1 MKESKSIASVR
12 IWWAVVILALLI
24 AGFVFWP
31 RDAEQTGHTESE
43 VVESDKELTKR
54 PSESKMARAK
64 ADMSGVKAARD
75 DPAGALQLE
84 GQVIDKDELPVADA
98 EILMSFYPPRTTQ
111 SEQNGTFVFTNLP
124 QRRYRISARSGSRL
138 ADPLE
143 VFLTD
148 STEPVILRLKEAA
161 SLQVTVRDGDS
172 DKALE
177 GAMVLLGR
185 HKYSERWA
193 RTDRNGTVLF
203 EGIPEG
209 TTYLE
214 ASAPGYGLI
223 SDYIRISRHAGLEQK
238 RTLLLY
244 PGASVSGSVVDP
256 AGKALADASV
266 SATRLGDVS
275 PLGTAKSAS
284 EGQWSFPGLS
294 AGRYKFQASHEG
306 YLAGKPK
313 AVTLDGRGA
322 MSGIRL
328 EVERGGDVQ
337 GEVRDLDGERVP
349 GARLRGLASDD
360 SYIHGISDAK
370 GTFHLRGLPRT
381 ELRLVARLGALS
393 SDVVDV
399 DLKSKA
405 SKTGVVLVLLDGRIQ
420 GVVVNSKN
428 EPVADA
434 RVMAFPAKRS
444 KRRDSFIA
452 GHATNTTDSEGHF
465 SLGGLR
471 PGSFKLSVAM
481 QGQPEFARYLK
492 VGSKKVVAHTG
503 DENVRLLLDPN
514 GGLKG
519 RVLTS
524 KQQAPSRFQI
534 FVTKGR
540 FITGF
545 GQAPIFSNE
554 DGSFLLQGIPPGTY
568 TLTVAGDSF
577 LQLVKTNV
585 FVRSE
590 ETRDIGTLVVS
601 EGRSIAGTVVD
612 NQHNPIEGA
621 IVETGR
627 SFLKFNDDFD
637 TPKKTSWEGNKR
649 RTQTGPNGQF
659 RIEGVSDRSLAI
671 IAHHRKHG
679 HSNGIEIPGGEEN
692 QEIEILLRPE
702 GSLTGVVRRENQ
714 PVAGARV
721 KIEEANKG
729 KLKIMR
735 TSASDG
741 AYEFKRMPEGD
752 YILSAHEEGRNEI
765 RDPRLLPEGQAV
777 KVKGGEEQR
786 IEITLAPKGAV
797 LTVEVDFRQAAP
809 DEGWA
814 VVKLNSEIEARN
826 FGEIVPHYSKDV
838 LGTKVEM
845 IRPEVSNT
853 TSFDHI
859 KPGGYT
865 VCVLSSACVMSGVI
879 LRTREKE
886 LYSLPV
892 NCAIVRVAEGV
903 KEQTVRLA
911 TP

>member
-1 MKESKSIASVR
+1 MG
-12 IWWAVVILALLI
+12 ILALLI
-24 AGFVFWP
+24 AGFFFWS
-31 RDAEQTGHTESE
+31 RETEQVENAQPEVEQRESE
-43 VVESDKELTKR
+43 QKKR
-54 PSESKMARAK
+54 SSNPKIAKAK
-64 ADMSGVKAARD
+64 ADMSGVKAAKD

-148 STEPVILRLKEAA
+148 STEPVILRLKQAA

-177 GAMVLLGR
+177 GVMVLIGR

-193 RTDRNGTVLF
+193 KTDKEGMVLF

-209 TTYLE
+209 TTNLE
-214 ASAPGYGLI
+214 ASASGYGPI
-223 SDYIRISRHAGLEQK
+223 NDYIRISRHGGLEQK

-244 PGASVSGSVVDP
+244 PGASVSGSVLDP

-266 SATRLGDVS
+266 SATRLGDVT
-275 PLGTAKSAS
+275 PLATAKSDE
-284 EGQWSFPGLS
+284 EGQWLFPGLA

-306 YLAGKPK
+306 YLAGTPK
-313 AVTLDGRGA
+313 AVTLDGRGS
-322 MSGIRL
+322 MSGMRL

-360 SYIHGISDAK
+360 SYIHAVSDAN

-393 SDVVDV
+393 SDLVDV

-434 RVMAFPAKRS
+434 HVSAFPAKRS

-452 GHATNTTDSEGHF
+452 GHSTNTTDSEGHF

-471 PGSFKLSVAM
+471 PGSYELSAKI
-481 QGQPEFARYLK
+481 QGQPEFARYLNA
-492 VGSKKVVAHTG
+492 GSEKVVAHTG

-519 RVLTS
+519 RVLTN

-534 FVTKGR
+534 FVSKRR
-540 FITGF
+540 FISGF
-545 GQAPIFSNE
+545 GQAPLFSNE
-554 DGSFLLQGIPPGTY
+554 DGSFLLEGIPPGNY

-577 LQLVKTNV
+577 LQLVKSNV

-590 ETRDIGTLVVS
+590 KTRDIGTLVVS

-612 NQHNPIEGA
+612 NHHNPIEGA

-627 SFLKFNDDFD
+627 SFLRFNDDFD
-637 TPKKTSWEGNKR
+637 TPRKTSWEGNKR
-649 RTQTGPNGQF
+649 RTKTGPDGRF
-659 RIEGVSDRSLAI
+659 LIEGISEKSLAI

-679 HSNGIEIPGGEEN
+679 HSKGIEIPGGEEN

-702 GSLTGVVRRENQ
+702 GSLAGVVRRDNQ

-721 KIEEANKG
+721 RIKEANKG
-729 KLKIMR
+729 KLSFMR

-741 AYEFKRMPEGD
+741 AYQFKRMPEGD
-752 YILSAHEEGRNEI
+752 YSLSAYEEGRGEI

-786 IEITLAPKGAV
+786 IDITLAPKGAV

-809 DEGWA
+809 GEGWA

-826 FGEIVPHYSKDV
+826 FGEIVPHYTKDV
-838 LGTKVEM
+838 LGSKVKT

-853 TSFDHI
+853 TSFNHI

-865 VCVLSSACVMSGVI
+865 VCVLSSACVMSNVI
-879 LRTREKE
+879 LRTRKTE
-886 LYSLPV
+886 LHSLPV

-911 TP
+911 SP